1 MEIKISKSYIYI
13 IKEFFFNSYKDPLF
27 KKLRKTIIILSI
39 YSAVVVIAQSYFDRV
54 FDSWQL
60 NDLGQFHLI
69 FSFVLS
75 ILVVFRVNS
84 SYSRWWEG
92 RGLGGSLVNNSR
104 NLALKFNNYIGLK
117 HDPIFSQCLQ
127 NFPKLFKLHLRGHRS
142 LCGHILSDIGLEF
155 RVNDHLPTVVI
166 NYMYQRINFY
176 RNNNKISLEQYL
188 VIDVHLANIIDV
200 IGGCEKISNTPIPAP
215 FKIFV
220 NRALH
225 FYMIVFPFG
234 WAEKFGLLIIPIII
248 VFVYILSGLEILAED
263 MEDPFGEN
271 ETGHYNNLP
280 LDKISETIKN
290 NVIAI
295 SDFESNSNASIS

>member
-1 MEIKISKSYIYI
+1 MDTNFSKPYINTLI
-13 IKEFFFNSYKDPLF
+13 EFFFNKYKDPLF
-27 KKLRKTIIILSI
+27 KKLRKTIIFLSI
-39 YSAVVVIAQSYFDRV
+39 YSAIIVFGETFFNTFFDKM
-54 FDSWQL
+54 QL
-60 NDLGQFHLI
+60 TNLGQFHLI

-92 RGLGGSLVNNSR
+92 RTLWGSLVNNSR

-117 HDPIFSQCLQ
+117 NDPLFNQCLQ
-127 NFPKLFKLHLRGHRS
+127 NFPNLFKHHLRCHRQTCES
-142 LCGHILSDIGLEF
+142 ILNELGLKF
-155 RVNDHLPTVVI
+155 KPIDHLPTVVI

-176 RNNNKISLEQYL
+176 RNNNQISLEQYL
-188 VIDVHLANIIDV
+188 VIDAHLANLIDV
-200 IGGCEKISNTPIPAP
+200 VGGCEKISNTPIPVP

-220 NRALH
+220 SRALH

-234 WAEKFGLLIIPIII
+234 WAETFGVLIIPIII

-263 MEDPFGEN
+263 MEDPFEEN
-271 ETGHYNNLP
+271 QTGHYNNLP
-280 LDKISETIKN
+280 LDTISINIKN

-295 SDFESNSNASIS
+295 SEFENI

>member
-1 MEIKISKSYIYI
+1 MNTNFSKSYINTLI
-13 IKEFFFNSYKDPLF
+13 EFFFNKYKDPLF
-27 KKLRKTIIILSI
+27 KKLRKTIIFLSI
-39 YSAVVVIAQSYFDRV
+39 YSAIVVIGETFFNKFFDKM
-54 FDSWQL
+54 QL
-60 NDLGQFHLI
+60 TNLGQFHLI

-92 RGLGGSLVNNSR
+92 RSLWGNLVNNSR

-117 HDPIFSQCLQ
+117 NDPLFNQCLQ
-127 NFPKLFKLHLRGHRS
+127 NFPRLFKHHLRRHRPT
-142 LCGHILSDIGLEF
+142 CENILNELGLKF
-155 RVNDHLPTVVI
+155 KPTDHLPTVVI

-176 RNNNKISLEQYL
+176 RNNNQISLEQYL
-188 VIDVHLANIIDV
+188 VIDTHLANIIDV

-220 NRALH
+220 NRSLH

-234 WAEKFGLLIIPIII
+234 WVEIFGVLIIPIII

-263 MEDPFGEN
+263 MEDPFEEN

-280 LDKISETIKN
+280 LDTISETIKN
-290 NVIAI
+290 NVVAI
-295 SDFESNSNASIS
+295 SEFERI

>member
-1 MEIKISKSYIYI
+1 MNSNFSKSYFHTLIG
-13 IKEFFFNSYKDPLF
+13 FFFNKYKDPLF
-27 KKLRKTIIILSI
+27 KKLRKTIIFLSI
-39 YSAVVVIAQSYFDRV
+39 YSAIVVIGETFFDKF
-54 FDSWQL
+54 FDKMQL
-60 NDLGQFHLI
+60 TNLGQFHLI

-92 RGLGGSLVNNSR
+92 RSLWGNLVNNSR

-117 HDPIFSQCLQ
+117 NDPLFNQCLQ
-127 NFPKLFKLHLRGHRS
+127 NFPLLFKHHLRRHRNI
-142 LCGHILSDIGLEF
+142 CENILNELGLKF
-155 RVNDHLPTVVI
+155 KPTDHLPTVVI

-176 RNNNKISLEQYL
+176 RNNNQISLEQYL
-188 VIDVHLANIIDV
+188 VIDTHLANIIDV

-234 WAEKFGLLIIPIII
+234 WAETFGILIIPIIM

-263 MEDPFGEN
+263 MEDPFEEN

-280 LDKISETIKN
+280 LDTISETIKN
-290 NVIAI
+290 NVVAI
-295 SDFESNSNASIS
+295 SEFESI